1 MVFWIVISPFITLGL
16 IGVFLMW
23 LGLRDWWGVEERIEW
38 QMQDIGGD
46 IEANERIQRL
56 LLEPTNLTKGEKI
69 LTFHSTEENQAEYL
83 KAENNM
89 NTALSEIG
97 ESQEK
102 TGHVGRASN
111 IVFRQIQEPIPGCR
125 MPWLFMAKTALE

>member
-38 QMQDIGGD
+38 RTQDIVED
-46 IEANERIQRL
+46 IEANERIQRSL
-56 LLEPTNLTKGEKI
+56 PEPANLTKG
-69 LTFHSTEENQAEYL
+69 ENQAEYL
-83 KAENNM
+83 KADNM
-89 NTALSEIG
+89 NSAPSEIR
-97 ESQEK
+97 ENQEK
-102 TGHVGRASN
+102 TGHIDRASN

-125 MPWLFMAKTALE
+125 MPWLFRAKTTLE

>member
-1 MVFWIVISPFITLGL
+1 M
-16 IGVFLMW
+16 FLMW

-38 QMQDIGGD
+38 QAQDIGED
-46 IEANERIQRL
+46 IKANERIQGL
-56 LLEPTNLTKGEKI
+56 PPEPTNLTKGEKI
-69 LTFHSTEENQAEYL
+69 LTFHSTEEDQAEYL
-83 KAENNM
+83 KAENDM

-125 MPWLFMAKTALE
+125 VPWLFRAKTTLE